1 MKSLGRCNFKSP
13 KCKCWNLSQLS
24 LQGGILGRFLLGF
37 SQCNSRVS
45 DWIPARCFE
54 APLSP
59 QNGFSSLLEPSL
71 RLTWFLLK
79 LLTYSAIKSH
89 KKNLIWSQSGPR
101 IGTKNRTQNWGQNWD
116 QNWNPNWAQNWDQKG
131 SQNWKTHFGL
141 VLNPFLEPIS
151 GPVLGPNLG
160 RFTRNFVFQAN
171 IEITGNKGFCKG
183 ADKADE
189 TQLEDN
195 SRTAPTIFSTAARL
209 SNYLWKTFLQTPRLC
224 LPCSCRFEPSQRTP
238 AKQRCYLN

>member
-1 MKSLGRCNFKSP
+1 MQQFKSP

-37 SQCNSRVS
+37 SQCNSRVP

-89 KKNLIWSQSGPR
+89 KKIWFGAKVGPELGPKSDPELGPKLGPELEPKLGPELGPKR
-101 IGTKNRTQNWGQNWD
+101 RPELKDPFWPRFESFFGTNFGSSFGTKFRQIHTEFRVSSQH
-116 QNWNPNWAQNWDQKG
+116 WNHRKQG
-131 SQNWKTHFGL
+131 
-141 VLNPFLEPIS
+141 FL
-151 GPVLGPNLG
+151 
-160 RFTRNFVFQAN
+160 
-171 IEITGNKGFCKG
+171 
-183 ADKADE
+183 
-189 TQLEDN
+189 
-195 SRTAPTIFSTAARL
+195 
-209 SNYLWKTFLQTPRLC
+209 
-224 LPCSCRFEPSQRTP
+224 
-238 AKQRCYLN
+238 